1 MQKVDFRASHVVN
14 IHVMDNLEHSITAK
28 HAQTF
33 LLHFAH
39 DFADHATI
47 ATPLITLDHS
57 LLLSF
62 GATY

>member
-1 MQKVDFRASHVVN
+1 MQKVDLRASHVVN

-28 HAQTF
+28 HTLTF

-39 DFADHATI
+39 DFADHAT
-47 ATPLITLDHS
+47 PLITLDHHS
-57 LLLSF
+57 LLLTF